1 MSGEV
6 RNTLGLSTMSATCPA
21 LCVRF
26 VIRKGWGDFAAIVPA
41 PRRDRR
47 LGLSFFLDLSSD
59 LYYSFGS
66 TSFVRSMRGTFVALS
81 PFVRS
86 SVS

>member
-1 MSGEV
+1 MSAMYCHRLRRFFSLGVFKRSRVSGEV

-47 LGLSFFLDLSSD
+47 LGVIVF
-59 LYYSFGS
+59 
-66 TSFVRSMRGTFVALS
+66 
-81 PFVRS
+81 P
-86 SVS
+86 